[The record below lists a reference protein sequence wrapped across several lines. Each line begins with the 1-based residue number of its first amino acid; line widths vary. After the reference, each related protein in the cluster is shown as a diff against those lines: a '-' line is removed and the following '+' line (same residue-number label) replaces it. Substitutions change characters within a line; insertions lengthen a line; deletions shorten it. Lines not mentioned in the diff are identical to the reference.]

1 MKKEYYPSLKLELAK
16 VSNYIQKE
24 ITEILGR
31 KITCSTK
38 VENNDYWGVCIINDR
53 VSLSDIKKLFL
64 SVNAD
69 DRTVEETL
77 PQDAK
82 STQYLGMLLSS
93 KLLKKALKAVWKE
106 EYVTEKAL
114 WLIDVE
120 YIVLSNTEIPP
131 SICFVGDR
139 TVDIRE
145 LETANDVKTTLE
157 EQGSDY
163 DALRI
168 ATERHCKKYG
178 DFLFWNYPISDGE
191 HSGVYFVLVNEG
203 ILLLPYNRI
212 EDNCYEQFVVAD
224 SRLCTNLDINDFI
237 NGWEG
242 FSKRLENQM
251 EAFKVFL
258 GG

>member
-1 MKKEYYPSLKLELAK
+1 MELGK

-38 VENNDYWGVCIINDR
+38 VENNDYWSVCIINDR
-53 VSLSDIKKLFL
+53 VSLSDIKKLFS

-77 PQDAK
+77 PEDAK

-139 TVDIRE
+139 AVDIRE

-224 SRLCTNLDINDFI
+224 SRLCTHLDINDFI
-237 NGWEG
+237 NGWEA